1 LAETHVFGEVKFNR
15 RFLELLASNRVI
27 LHVYNCFRYYM
38 NSYYPR
44 RHYNSGF
51 VTLRQAQHHL
61 DSEKKAD
68 LAGGGSVEN
77 MLKNLRYYENRVGG
91 LSDN

>member
-51 VTLRQAQHHL
+51 VTLRQA
-61 DSEKKAD
+61 
-68 LAGGGSVEN
+68 
-77 MLKNLRYYENRVGG
+77 
-91 LSDN
+91 